1 MLECKNIGSN
11 VNHIKKMI
19 VSQYEKWRI
28 DVSCAKF
35 AKAIEFKV

>member
-28 DVSCAKF
+28 GYPAQNLPRQSN
-35 AKAIEFKV
+35 